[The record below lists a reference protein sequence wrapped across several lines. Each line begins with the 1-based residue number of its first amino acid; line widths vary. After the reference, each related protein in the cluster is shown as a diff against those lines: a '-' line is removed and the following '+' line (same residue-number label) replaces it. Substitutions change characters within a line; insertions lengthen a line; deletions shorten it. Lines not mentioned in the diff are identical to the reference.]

1 MTIVLTR
8 PIDIEVDRNIGQLKI
23 TWQDNVTH
31 RYPLDWLRAHCPCA
45 TCMEER
51 REAAANVNELRLHTG
66 PLPSTEIA
74 GAELVGN
81 YAIRLDWSDGH
92 STGIYPFIDL
102 RSAAE
107 SSKQATTEAENGDL
121 VDPFSEPR
129 S

>member
-1 MTIVLTR
+1 MKGQTR
-8 PIDIEVDRNIGQLKI
+8 PIDIVVDRAAGELKI
-23 TWQDNVTH
+23 TWQDVVIH
-31 RYPLDWLRAHCPCA
+31 LYPLTWLRVHCPCA

-51 REAAANVNELRLHTG
+51 REAAANVNELRLHNG
-66 PLPSTEIA
+66 PLPSTEIT

-107 SSKQATTEAENGDL
+107 SAEEGENGEL
-121 VDPFSEPR
+121 ADPFSEPR

>member
-1 MTIVLTR
+1 MIASMR
-8 PIDIEVDRNIGQLKI
+8 PIDIVVDRNAGQLQI
-23 TWQDNVTH
+23 TWQDGVTDS
-31 RYPLDWLRAHCPCA
+31 YPLDWLRAHCPCA

-92 STGIYPFIDL
+92 STGIYPFIEL

-107 SSKQATTEAENGDL
+107 SAKESEGKGLADL
-121 VDPFSEPR
+121 LSEPR